1 MNQKQTIKPTSG
13 RTTYLLACTVST
25 SAVKLDFKSR
35 LALAWINAWIEDHK
49 GLKAPL
55 SGVIRQALLAY
66 AQRLEGVQPSDAFR
80 TLQEL
85 KSTCRGTSPPQDEQ
99 DAAYVRLQGS
109 GGPLKPFNVILHG
122 QHAVDD
128 SKALMK
134 RLAVLNEIPQKVNS
148 NE

>member
-35 LALAWINAWIEDHK
+35 LALAWINAWIADHK

-55 SGVIRQALLAY
+55 SGVIRQALLVY
-66 AQRLEGVQPSDAFR
+66 VQHLEGVQPSDAFR

-85 KSTCRGTSPPQDEQ
+85 KSACRGTSPPQDEQ
-99 DAAYVRLQGS
+99 DAAHGRLQATKGT
-109 GGPLKPFNVILHG
+109 LKPLNVILHG
-122 QHAVDD
+122 HHAVDE

-134 RLAVLNEIPQKVNS
+134 RLAVLNEIPQKVKNH
-148 NE
+148 E

>member
-1 MNQKQTIKPTSG
+1 MNQNQTFKPTSG

-35 LALAWINAWIEDHK
+35 LALAWIDAWIAEHK

-55 SGVIRQALLAY
+55 SGVIRHALLAY
-66 AQRLEGVQPSDAFR
+66 VQNLEGVQPSDALR

-85 KSTCRGTSPPQDEQ
+85 KSACRGSSPPQDEQ
-99 DAAYVRLQGS
+99 DAAHGRLQGS
-109 GGPLKPFNVILHG
+109 SGPLKPFNVILHG

-134 RLAVLNEIPQKVNS
+134 RLAVLNEIPQKVNP